1 MHNEGGVSTHLPRF
15 LSDFAQ
21 LLSRHGSYISE
32 NYFHIRA
39 MIKKMLFILSLICLF
54 ASDGKIATDENSI
67 SALSPTAA
75 TILDELPD
83 SGAGQKQ
90 IDYKKLS
97 QFKCTGLCVTPRSPV
112 LQESYER
119 QVKVVSR
126 QFEVFLQKG
135 QNLLNKTSE
144 TLRIVQSIK
153 FSSLRIRAG
162 HWAYVLRKIII

>member
-1 MHNEGGVSTHLPRF
+1 
-15 LSDFAQ
+15 
-21 LLSRHGSYISE
+21 
-32 NYFHIRA
+32 

-54 ASDGKIATDENSI
+54 ALDGKIATEENSI
-67 SALSPTAA
+67 SVLPSAVA
-75 TILDELPD
+75 TLLDRLPD
-83 SGAGQKQ
+83 SGVKQEQ
-90 IDYKKLS
+90 IDYEKIS
-97 QFKCTGLCVTPRSPV
+97 QFKCTGLCVTPRSQV

-119 QVKVVSR
+119 LVKIVSR
-126 QFEVFLQKG
+126 QFVQKG